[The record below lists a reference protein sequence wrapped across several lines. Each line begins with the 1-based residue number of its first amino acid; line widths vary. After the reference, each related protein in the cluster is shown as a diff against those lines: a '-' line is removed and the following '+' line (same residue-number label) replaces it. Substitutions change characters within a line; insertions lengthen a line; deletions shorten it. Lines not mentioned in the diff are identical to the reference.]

1 MAYAVIQPHKQFHLD
16 NELKAAFETNNL
28 LCPEDAATFVNKS
41 IGNIT
46 NYYWDF
52 GDGNTSESQT
62 PAPLHYP
69 ILSNEITYPISLIV
83 KNNAGCFDTAI
94 NNLKVLKSCYIAVPN
109 AFTPNG
115 DGLND
120 YLYPLNAY
128 KADNLEFSVY
138 NRVGQLVFHTNDW
151 TKKWDGTIKGNPR
164 TPAFMC
170 GC

>member
-1 MAYAVIQPHKQFHLD
+1 MEIQVK
-16 NELKAAFETNNL
+16 
-28 LCPEDAATFVNKS
+28 
-41 IGNIT
+41 
-46 NYYWDF
+46 
-52 GDGNTSESQT
+52 SQT

-69 ILSNEITYPISLIV
+69 ILSNEKTYPISLIV
-83 KNNAGCFDTAI
+83 KKVAGCFDTAI

-151 TKKWDGTIKGNPR
+151 TRKWDGTIKGNPQDSGIYVWILKYTNR
-164 TPAFMC
+164 DTGKKVFQK
-170 GC
+170 GSTVLIR